1 MITVCFFSRSNR
13 CCVLSSPRLTFTWG
27 TWTWNV
33 SLHRRSRSL
42 KWLFHY
48 VISARLRSP
57 LLASAAQNIKHGRS
71 NKTKRKK
78 FVGAVLCA
86 IEKNSNQ
93 KEAHRTFMRHA
104 RFCFVSAGRHV
115 STFKLRWY
123 SKKKSRPLSQMT
135 TMGLQLPSWPLLSR
149 RGRVGLTSV
158 TELVDLLLSLTSGKH
173 DNIKR
178 TILMQQ

>member
-1 MITVCFFSRSNR
+1 
-13 CCVLSSPRLTFTWG
+13 
-27 TWTWNV
+27 
-33 SLHRRSRSL
+33 
-42 KWLFHY
+42 
-48 VISARLRSP
+48 
-57 LLASAAQNIKHGRS
+57 
-71 NKTKRKK
+71 
-78 FVGAVLCA
+78 
-86 IEKNSNQ
+86 
-93 KEAHRTFMRHA
+93 MRHA

-158 TELVDLLLSLTSGKH
+158 TELVDLLLSLTSGEH